1 MLKTNNL
8 IHDFKQRNRRMVL
21 SCSKKLYTL
30 LREITSKLHG
40 DFIPWITFI
49 LLEQKANLNL
59 MKKYVK
65 IKDYCG
71 IVMPSE
77 KANISKFNQY
87 VKSDKMSY
95 IIYAGIESLT
105 RKADRCANN
114 SEKSSTTKI
123 GEYMP
128 CEYSVSTIWTHRK
141 ETYLISWKRMYEKV
155 LYFFKRI
162 HKKHNWFWKQMLP
175 LT

>member
-8 IHDFKQRNRRMVL
+8 IHDFKQRNRRMAL
-21 SCSKKLYTL
+21 SFSKKLYTL
-30 LREITSKLHG
+30 LREIIWKLHG
-40 DFIPWITFI
+40 GFIAWIAFI

-87 VKSDKMSY
+87 VKPDKMSY
-95 IIYAGIESLT
+95 IIYVGIESWT
-105 RKADRCANN
+105 RKADQCANN
-114 SEKSSTTKI
+114 SEKS
-123 GEYMP
+123 
-128 CEYSVSTIWTHRK
+128 
-141 ETYLISWKRMYEKV
+141 
-155 LYFFKRI
+155 
-162 HKKHNWFWKQMLP
+162 
-175 LT
+175 

>member
-8 IHDFKQRNRRMVL
+8 IHDFKQRNRRMAL

-30 LREITSKLHG
+30 LREIIWKLHG
-40 DFIPWITFI
+40 GFIAWIAFI

-77 KANISKFNQY
+77 KTNISKFNQY
-87 VKSDKMSY
+87 VKSDKFH
-95 IIYAGIESLT
+95 IL
-105 RKADRCANN
+105 
-114 SEKSSTTKI
+114 
-123 GEYMP
+123 
-128 CEYSVSTIWTHRK
+128 
-141 ETYLISWKRMYEKV
+141 
-155 LYFFKRI
+155 F
-162 HKKHNWFWKQMLP
+162 MLA
-175 LT
+175 LNL